1 MECLV
6 RDTGYRSESAEVD
19 TAGRTFSLT
28 VLLFNDTFRYVSF
41 LRKRDISLLAV
52 TVRERSANPVEFRSQ
67 QVRSG
72 GEKKAFWCRAGCPSS
87 SSKSVYSKHPVQPSL
102 CVREMA
108 PGFFISGG
116 FSLGSVQYEYG
127 RGLAMEPNLQP
138 NPLETD
144 PIPKLIVRYAVP
156 TSLTLM
162 VNYLYNIVDQ
172 IFVGQGV
179 GITGMAA
186 TNIAFPLTILVNAV
200 ALMLGDGCAA
210 NISLCLGRKEQREA
224 DSTISHALTL
234 ILASGLLA
242 ALACGIFAPQIVVL
256 FGATPT
262 AYAESLSYMR
272 AIAWGIPFQLLCP
285 AFTAIIRADGSPQYM
300 MKCMMTGAVIN
311 LILDPIFIFPLKMGV
326 VGAGIATVIGQV
338 AAGCLALLYL
348 RRLKTVHIR
357 REDLRPTRK
366 LTCRILALGFPS
378 LLTQM
383 LSALVQITLNNLMRA
398 YGAATVYGSDIALS
412 VYGMMMKVYQI
423 AHSMFV
429 GVSSA
434 IQPING
440 YNFGANHYARVQ
452 KTFHIAS
459 LIAVG
464 ISVVWFLIFMVF
476 PRQIASCFVS
486 DNALYLDCAQ
496 HCFRLYMLAFFLYGL
511 HMTSASFFQGIGR
524 PGKSLLIPLAR
535 QGCFLI
541 PLALLLS
548 RSFGLDGALLAAPIA
563 DALAFLLCLLLARW
577 EFRSWRRK
585 GWLCKG
591 ERKYRAS

>member
-127 RGLAMEPNLQP
+127 RSLAMEPNLQP

-256 FGATPT
+256 FGATST

-348 RRLKTVHIR
+348 QPPQNRSY
-357 REDLRPTRK
+357 PAGG
-366 LTCRILALGFPS
+366 TCALH
-378 LLTQM
+378 
-383 LSALVQITLNNLMRA
+383 
-398 YGAATVYGSDIALS
+398 GS
-412 VYGMMMKVYQI
+412 
-423 AHSMFV
+423 
-429 GVSSA
+429 
-434 IQPING
+434 
-440 YNFGANHYARVQ
+440 
-452 KTFHIAS
+452 
-459 LIAVG
+459 
-464 ISVVWFLIFMVF
+464 
-476 PRQIASCFVS
+476 
-486 DNALYLDCAQ
+486 
-496 HCFRLYMLAFFLYGL
+496 
-511 HMTSASFFQGIGR
+511 
-524 PGKSLLIPLAR
+524 
-535 QGCFLI
+535 
-541 PLALLLS
+541 
-548 RSFGLDGALLAAPIA
+548 
-563 DALAFLLCLLLARW
+563 
-577 EFRSWRRK
+577 
-585 GWLCKG
+585 
-591 ERKYRAS
+591 

>member
-1 MECLV
+1 
-6 RDTGYRSESAEVD
+6 
-19 TAGRTFSLT
+19 
-28 VLLFNDTFRYVSF
+28 
-41 LRKRDISLLAV
+41 
-52 TVRERSANPVEFRSQ
+52 
-67 QVRSG
+67 
-72 GEKKAFWCRAGCPSS
+72 
-87 SSKSVYSKHPVQPSL
+87 
-102 CVREMA
+102 
-108 PGFFISGG
+108 
-116 FSLGSVQYEYG
+116 
-127 RGLAMEPNLQP
+127 
-138 NPLETD
+138 
-144 PIPKLIVRYAVP
+144 
-156 TSLTLM
+156 M

-366 LTCRILALGFPS
+366 LTCRILALGLPS

-591 ERKYRAS
+591 ARKYRAS

>member
-1 MECLV
+1 MEQPQ
-6 RDTGYRSESAEVD
+6 
-19 TAGRTFSLT
+19 
-28 VLLFNDTFRYVSF
+28 
-41 LRKRDISLLAV
+41 RK
-52 TVRERSANPVEFRSQ
+52 Q
-67 QVRSG
+67 
-72 GEKKAFWCRAGCPSS
+72 
-87 SSKSVYSKHPVQPSL
+87 
-102 CVREMA
+102 
-108 PGFFISGG
+108 
-116 FSLGSVQYEYG
+116 
-127 RGLAMEPNLQP
+127 
-138 NPLETD
+138 NPLETE
-144 PIPKLIVRYAVP
+144 PIGRLIRRYSIP
-156 TSLTLM
+156 TALTLM

-179 GITGMAA
+179 GVTGMAA
-186 TNIAFPLTILVNAV
+186 TNVAFPLTIVTIAL
-200 ALMLGDGCAA
+200 ALMIGDGCAA
-210 NISLCLGRKEQREA
+210 NMSLCLGRRQQEEA
-224 DSTISHALTL
+224 DRTASHTVTL
-234 ILASGLLA
+234 LVAAGVFLAVAGSL
-242 ALACGIFAPQIVVL
+242 FARQIVLL
-256 FGATPT
+256 FGATET
-262 AYAESLSYMR
+262 AFQASLDYTR
-272 AIAWGIPFQLLCP
+272 IIVWGLPFLLFSS
-285 AFTAIIRADGSPQYM
+285 ALTAIIRADGSPQYM

-366 LTCRILALGFPS
+366 LTCRILALGLPS

>member
-1 MECLV
+1 MEAKLNQ
-6 RDTGYRSESAEVD
+6 S
-19 TAGRTFSLT
+19 
-28 VLLFNDTFRYVSF
+28 
-41 LRKRDISLLAV
+41 
-52 TVRERSANPVEFRSQ
+52 
-67 QVRSG
+67 
-72 GEKKAFWCRAGCPSS
+72 
-87 SSKSVYSKHPVQPSL
+87 
-102 CVREMA
+102 
-108 PGFFISGG
+108 
-116 FSLGSVQYEYG
+116 
-127 RGLAMEPNLQP
+127 
-138 NPLETD
+138 PLETE
-144 PIPKLIVRYAVP
+144 PIPKLIVRYSVP
-156 TSLTLM
+156 TALTLM

-200 ALMLGDGCAA
+200 ALLLGDGCAA
-210 NISLCLGRKEQREA
+210 NISLSLGRKEQREA
-224 DSTISHALTL
+224 DNTISHALTL
-234 ILASGLLA
+234 IITSGLLA
-242 ALACGIFAPQIVVL
+242 ALICGIFAPQIVVL
-256 FGATPT
+256 FGATTT
-262 AYAESLSYMR
+262 AYAESLAYMR

-338 AAGCLALLYL
+338 VAGCLCLRYL
-348 RRLKTVHIR
+348 RHLKTVHIR
-357 REDLRPTRK
+357 RDALRPTWA
-366 LTCRILALGFPS
+366 LTRRILALGFPS

-440 YNFGANHYARVQ
+440 YNFGAKHYERVQ
-452 KTFHIAS
+452 KTFHMAS
-459 LIAVG
+459 LIALG
-464 ISVVWFLIFMVF
+464 ISAVWFLIFMVF
-476 PRQIASCFVS
+476 PRQIACLFVS
-486 DNALYLDCAQ
+486 DNTLYLDCAQ

-511 HMTSASFFQGIGR
+511 HMTTASFFQGIGR
-524 PGKSLLIPLAR
+524 PVKSLLIPLAR

-548 RSFGLDGALLAAPIA
+548 QVWGMDGALLAAPVA
-563 DALAFLLCLLLARW
+563 DVLVFLLCLLLARS
-577 EFRSWRRK
+577 EFQGWRKK
-585 GWLCKG
+585 GWLS
-591 ERKYRAS
+591 AQP

>member
-1 MECLV
+1 M
-6 RDTGYRSESAEVD
+6 
-19 TAGRTFSLT
+19 
-28 VLLFNDTFRYVSF
+28 
-41 LRKRDISLLAV
+41 SLLAV

-127 RGLAMEPNLQP
+127 RSLAMEPNLQP

>member
-127 RGLAMEPNLQP
+127 RSLAMEPNLQP

-200 ALMLGDGCAA
+200 ALMAGRRMCRQYQSVPGSERAAGGGQHHQSRPHPDLGQRSA
-210 NISLCLGRKEQREA
+210 GR
-224 DSTISHALTL
+224 
-234 ILASGLLA
+234 SGL
-242 ALACGIFAPQIVVL
+242 
-256 FGATPT
+256 
-262 AYAESLSYMR
+262 R
-272 AIAWGIPFQLLCP
+272 
-285 AFTAIIRADGSPQYM
+285 
-300 MKCMMTGAVIN
+300 
-311 LILDPIFIFPLKMGV
+311 
-326 VGAGIATVIGQV
+326 
-338 AAGCLALLYL
+338 
-348 RRLKTVHIR
+348 H
-357 REDLRPTRK
+357 LRPADRSPFRRDVDC
-366 LTCRILALGFPS
+366 LCRVSVLICAPS
-378 LLTQM
+378 H
-383 LSALVQITLNNLMRA
+383 
-398 YGAATVYGSDIALS
+398 GG
-412 VYGMMMKVYQI
+412 
-423 AHSMFV
+423 
-429 GVSSA
+429 
-434 IQPING
+434 
-440 YNFGANHYARVQ
+440 
-452 KTFHIAS
+452 
-459 LIAVG
+459 
-464 ISVVWFLIFMVF
+464 
-476 PRQIASCFVS
+476 
-486 DNALYLDCAQ
+486 
-496 HCFRLYMLAFFLYGL
+496 
-511 HMTSASFFQGIGR
+511 
-524 PGKSLLIPLAR
+524 
-535 QGCFLI
+535 
-541 PLALLLS
+541 S
-548 RSFGLDGALLAAPIA
+548 RSSSFVPPSPPLSGRTAP
-563 DALAFLLCLLLARW
+563 
-577 EFRSWRRK
+577 RST
-585 GWLCKG
+585 
-591 ERKYRAS
+591 

>member
-1 MECLV
+1 M
-6 RDTGYRSESAEVD
+6 
-19 TAGRTFSLT
+19 
-28 VLLFNDTFRYVSF
+28 
-41 LRKRDISLLAV
+41 SLLAV

-127 RGLAMEPNLQP
+127 RSLAMEPNLQP

-162 VNYLYNIVDQ
+162 VNYLYNLVDQ